1 MRCTPV
7 LAHFLPALRN
17 NAVTLHFSY
26 RPYFAPGTMIAQ
38 FDLALPQRCPGGIC
52 ESFLAE
58 IEDMLPEG
66 GEEK

>member
-7 LAHFLPALRN
+7 LAHFLSALRN

-38 FDLALPQRCPGGIC
+38 FDLALPQR
-52 ESFLAE
+52 
-58 IEDMLPEG
+58 
-66 GEEK
+66 